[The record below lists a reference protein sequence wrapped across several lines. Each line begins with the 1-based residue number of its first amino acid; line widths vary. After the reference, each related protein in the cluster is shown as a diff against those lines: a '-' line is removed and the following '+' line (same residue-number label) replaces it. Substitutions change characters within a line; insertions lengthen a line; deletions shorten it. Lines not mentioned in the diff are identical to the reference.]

1 MTRRLLIT
9 GGSGDLGGVL
19 SETALNAGWNVYATY
34 LSHPDR
40 IRAGNPV
47 YCNLTEPEHVRRLF
61 AEVTPDVVIHC
72 AITELSNA
80 FETAIGIAADLLWR
94 YMTPT
99 ARLITLSSDMVFN
112 GRQPPYSENA
122 PTTPLTPYGRAKARM
137 EKSAPGLIV
146 RTSLIYDF
154 DMRNKQ
160 VAWMLAKMRNG
171 ERVRLYA
178 DEYRSPVWA
187 VDLAEALLDLAERD
201 EMGVLNLAGPETMSR
216 YDLGRGLLLALGY
229 NADNYITTASLAG
242 TGRPPDLSLDTTRA
256 TMLLGRPLLTFTQ
269 AEATW
274 SATQHAAEHAQ
285 PMVD

>member
-1 MTRRLLIT
+1 MIQRLLIT

-19 SETALNAGWNVYATY
+19 SETALNAGWNVYSTY

-40 IRAGNPV
+40 IRAGNPI

-61 AEVTPDVVIHC
+61 GEVVPDVVIHC
-72 AITELSNA
+72 AITEVSNA

-94 YMTPT
+94 YMPPT

-160 VAWMLAKMRNG
+160 VAWMLTKMRNS
-171 ERVRLYA
+171 EQVRLYT
-178 DEYRSPVWA
+178 DEYRSPIWA
-187 VDLAEALLDLAERD
+187 ADLAAALLDLAERD
-201 EMGVLNLAGPETMSR
+201 EVGVLNLAGPETMSR
-216 YDLGRGLLLALGY
+216 FDLGRGLLLALGY
-229 NADNYITTASLAG
+229 NADNYIMPASLAG
-242 TGRPPDLSLDTTRA
+242 TGRPPDLTLDTTRA
-256 TMLLGRPLLTFTQ
+256 AMLLGRSLLTFTQ
-269 AEATW
+269 AESTW
-274 SATQHAAEHAQ
+274 NATQHAAEHAQ
-285 PMVD
+285 PTL